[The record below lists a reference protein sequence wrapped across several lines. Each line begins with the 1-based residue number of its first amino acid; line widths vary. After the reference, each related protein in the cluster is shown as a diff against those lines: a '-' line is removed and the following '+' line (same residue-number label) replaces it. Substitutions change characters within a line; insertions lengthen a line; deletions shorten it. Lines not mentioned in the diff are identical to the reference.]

1 MRGWYEITSQED
13 RRFVKSGKD
22 FICPFRGPLNFNF
35 TEWVWKQ
42 AERLKCEIPRDVRLK
57 VFWHGEEE
65 GCGK

>member
-1 MRGWYEITSQED
+1 M
-13 RRFVKSGKD
+13 KSGKD